1 MAIKTQD
8 LNVALIV
15 AFASQAGYALA
26 NEQTLPSCRAFM
38 KARGTVAFSEM
49 TDLAEDYIDANYQGN
64 RQDTPLYSPCQI
76 DNHLFAECQANPGLL
91 LRLR

>member
-1 MAIKTQD
+1 
-8 LNVALIV
+8 
-15 AFASQAGYALA
+15 
-26 NEQTLPSCRAFM
+26 M

-76 DNHLFAECQANPGLL
+76 DNHLFAECQANPGLSVKAAIDQML
-91 LRLR
+91 SKVRAGKPLAVSHQCGA